1 VDTRNGDILHWI
13 RFDGAVR
20 ELLDA
25 TFIPGVRA
33 PMCVGLASPE
43 FRTLITLPADEA
55 APLIPEYRRLTENR
69 ATQAWGWDLDAVII
83 MLIAAFPP
91 LNEP

>member
-20 ELLDA
+20 ELFDSA
-25 TFIPGVRA
+25 FIPGVRA

-43 FRTLITLPADEA
+43 FRTLITSPDEA
-55 APLIPEYRRLTENR
+55 APLSGGAE
-69 ATQAWGWDLDAVII
+69 D
-83 MLIAAFPP
+83 
-91 LNEP
+91 